1 MPRRLRTLVR
11 SHLIVAACLALARD
25 TVRAQ
30 QDSARAAPLNAR
42 WVLSVFLG
50 ATSGGP
56 SPDAD
61 AAMRAGGYTTSFG
74 GCSIFGCVPESPSP
88 ASYTHANP
96 ILISVRGPLRPARLG
111 LEFFVDQGSKWSTE
125 GRRADR
131 VVRMD
136 YGGTFGAAT
145 VTLNAPRVRVG
156 VGPMFLRGWWHY
168 LDTSN
173 GDHDEQKFTR
183 VGLLG
188 SAGVSVP
195 MGPRVILEGIAQYR
209 AFPATRVRSS
219 SIAPDMSSFDAKF
232 SHAYLAAGV
241 GLRL

>member
-1 MPRRLRTLVR
+1 MPRHFRTFRR
-11 SHLIVAACLALARD
+11 SLPIVASCLVLARD

-50 ATSGGP
+50 GTNGGP

-61 AAMRAGGYTTSFG
+61 AAMRAGGYTTAFG

-111 LEFFVDQGSKWSTE
+111 AEFFVDQGSKWSTE

-188 SAGVSVP
+188 SAGVSLPV
-195 MGPRVILEGIAQYR
+195 GPRVVLEGIVQYR
-209 AFPATRVRSS
+209 AFPARIRSS
-219 SIAPDMSSFDAKF
+219 SIASNMSSFDAKF